1 MADGMAVP
9 PNCPQVTRSTF
20 DIHSHGMIWLMQY
33 SLLID
38 FCISQVLFSIYG
50 IWKVTIFDWIARK
63 RNLKKYGEAGAP
75 DGKPSIVS
83 DWNKQLVCCWSQD
96 AMYGGFACLH
106 PVAWRPTLPH
116 NPPMIPPLPTMLAT
130 IPDSTLP
137 HATHRT
143 APQHHEQHSIPYS
156 EAASIPSLFHMDCFV
171 PNLAIHLLWVV

>member
-96 AMYGGFACLH
+96 AMYGGFAWLH
-106 PVAWRPTLPH
+106 PVAWCPTLPSQPTQD
-116 NPPMIPPLPTMLAT
+116 PPPSLLPFQIPPIGHHLNTMSSTQCLIWRLLPY
-130 IPDSTLP
+130 LP
-137 HATHRT
+137 YLPGVALYTT
-143 APQHHEQHSIPYS
+143 Q
-156 EAASIPSLFHMDCFV
+156 F
-171 PNLAIHLLWVV
+171 